1 MALVRILLSKCRYLT
16 VPEIIHSTAYAKV
29 KITCF
34 GKCTQ
39 QPEKLHFGRDDALET
54 IQAWLTAGW
63 NIVKISTSNHEQT
76 ETFNIHI
83 SMTKYPTPPR
93 LMEKDSKIATKTV
106 CYFHHYDSKLSAQD
120 LKQLSLESRAV
131 LLPIIRKKTTCK
143 DI

>member
-1 MALVRILLSKCRYLT
+1 MELLKTLISKCKHLT
-16 VPEIIHSTAYAKV
+16 LPDIIQGITYTKI
-29 KITCF
+29 KITCW
-34 GKCTQ
+34 GIYAQ
-39 QPEKLHFGRDDALET
+39 QPETHFGRDEALET
-54 IQAWLTAGW
+54 IQVWLTAGW

-106 CYFHHYDSKLSAQD
+106 CYFHHYDSELSVQD

-131 LLPIIRKKTTCK
+131 LLPIIRPQSRKST
-143 DI
+143 